1 MLTLI
6 FWIIDKRKIRLH
18 LTGKPVYNIALG
30 CVTGA
35 IWLGVSIGIL
45 SIIGV
50 VHIDGQKSNIDAMVV
65 DDFGFS
71 QYDYAR
77 NVSSWLFISD
87 DKK

>member
-1 MLTLI
+1 MASKLFI
-6 FWIIDKRKIRLH
+6 SAKEVAK
-18 LTGKPVYNIALG
+18 
-30 CVTGA
+30 
-35 IWLGVSIGIL
+35 
-45 SIIGV
+45 
-50 VHIDGQKSNIDAMVV
+50 KSNIDAMVV